1 MELEKLKINFLGDSI
16 TVGIGASSPEK
27 GFVSL
32 IAQKT
37 GAVCNN
43 YGISGSRIAKQ
54 KDHFYEWEESDD
66 YFNLRVADMEKG
78 ADVVIVFGGTNDQG
92 HGDAPLGKPDSRDE
106 GTFRGALNVLCEN
119 LINAFPKAGIAF
131 ITPLHRL
138 NEDADWNS
146 FGVRNAAPLS
156 GYCDIIKEICPK
168 YSIPVF
174 DAYSELGINPVFEVQ
189 KEIYMPDGLHPS
201 DNGHER
207 LADYIISKLRAM

>member
-1 MELEKLKINFLGDSI
+1 MELKGTKINFLGDSI
-16 TVGIGASSPEK
+16 TEGSGTSSHEKMYTMVIEREYGA
-27 GFVSL
+27 
-32 IAQKT
+32 I
-37 GAVCNN
+37 CRN
-43 YGISGSRIAKQ
+43 YGIGGTRIARQ
-54 KDHFYEWEESDD
+54 TTPTEEKYDRDFIS
-66 YFNLRVADMEKG
+66 RVPEMDNDADI
-78 ADVVIVFGGTNDQG
+78 VVVFGGTNDFG
-92 HGDAPLGKPDSRDE
+92 HGDAPLGKSDSRDE

-119 LINAFPKAGIAF
+119 LINAFPKARIAF

-174 DAYSELGINPVFEVQ
+174 DAYSEIGINPVFEAQ

-207 LADYIISKLRAM
+207 LADYIISKLKAM

>member
-1 MELEKLKINFLGDSI
+1 
-16 TVGIGASSPEK
+16 
-27 GFVSL
+27 
-32 IAQKT
+32 
-37 GAVCNN
+37 
-43 YGISGSRIAKQ
+43 
-54 KDHFYEWEESDD
+54 
-66 YFNLRVADMEKG
+66 MEKD

-119 LINAFPKAGIAF
+119 LINAFPKAGIVF